1 MNKFSM
7 GIEQEIEMLRKYN
20 LTPNQLFL
28 IKLWFITTED
38 QNPIPLKRYLE
49 SNGLDLVSELKVL
62 QDKEIIIK
70 GCKIPSKITS
80 DNIYDVQF
88 NKLFVKNL
96 FESSVDMFE
105 ELRDHYPKTT
115 VINGV
120 VTGLRAVHVLV
131 KYDDPVY
138 EPARIYGKLIKWNK
152 DTHKK
157 ILDIVDWANEH
168 NIINCSLGNFIID
181 RKWEDLEEIRSGDS
195 VNYNY
200 DAIKLI

>member
-1 MNKFSM
+1 MNKFEM
-7 GIEQEIEMLRKYN
+7 GVEQEIELLRKYN

-49 SNGLDLVSELKVL
+49 SNGLDLVKELKIL
-62 QDKEIIIK
+62 QDKQIIIK
-70 GCKIPSKITS
+70 GCTIPNKIDS
-80 DNIYDVQF
+80 DNINEVQF

-115 VINGV
+115 IINGV
-120 VTGLRAVHVLV
+120 VTSLRAVHTLV
-131 KYDDPVY
+131 KYNDPVY

-152 DTHKK
+152 EVHQK
-157 ILDIVDWANEH
+157 ILDIIDWANEH

-181 RKWEDLEEIRSGDS
+181 RKWEDLEEIRNGDS

-200 DAIKLI
+200 DAIKLL